1 MSASPSPDGCRS
13 LISLIALLQQYQAQL
28 GSYALLSQAP
38 AVMEVLGDQ
47 FSAETSLEDI
57 IQCLVARDL
66 ARQVEARRARRA

>member
-1 MSASPSPDGCRS
+1 MSASPSPDGCR
-13 LISLIALLQQYQAQL
+13 SLIALLQQYQAQL